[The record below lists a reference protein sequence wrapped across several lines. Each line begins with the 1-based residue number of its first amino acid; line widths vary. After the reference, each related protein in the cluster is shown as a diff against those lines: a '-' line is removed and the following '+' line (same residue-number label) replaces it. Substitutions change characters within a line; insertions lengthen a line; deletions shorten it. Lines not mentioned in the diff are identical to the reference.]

1 MPAGGEQFFLSAE
14 EKNSSGRTF
23 FPKTQ
28 VFRKKCNKA
37 SGFSARLSMIATV
50 NNKNQLLIFIHK
62 KLPKKKK
69 KLKTFYKESL
79 EKSGNY
85 PPIFKYNIVNT
96 SSLLK
101 IFLYIF
107 FN

>member
-69 KLKTFYKESL
+69 KAENILQGITG
-79 EKSGNY
+79 EKWKLSTHLQ
-85 PPIFKYNIVNT
+85 V
-96 SSLLK
+96 
-101 IFLYIF
+101 
-107 FN
+107 